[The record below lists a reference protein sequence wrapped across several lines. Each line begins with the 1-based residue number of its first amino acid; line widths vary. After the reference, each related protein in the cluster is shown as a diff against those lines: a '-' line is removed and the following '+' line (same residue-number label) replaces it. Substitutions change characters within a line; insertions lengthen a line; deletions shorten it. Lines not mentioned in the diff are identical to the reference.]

1 MNQYNCAGNRN
12 LSESLARLPRIL
24 PYCSRPVT
32 IAFVY
37 ARCCLLIPL
46 GKSES
51 PRSLWREF
59 AFGERVAR

>member
-1 MNQYNCAGNRN
+1 MNKIDCAENHN

-37 ARCCLLIPL
+37 ARCCSVIPPGRRESREL
-46 GKSES
+46 GAEIRFPGES
-51 PRSLWREF
+51 SR
-59 AFGERVAR
+59 